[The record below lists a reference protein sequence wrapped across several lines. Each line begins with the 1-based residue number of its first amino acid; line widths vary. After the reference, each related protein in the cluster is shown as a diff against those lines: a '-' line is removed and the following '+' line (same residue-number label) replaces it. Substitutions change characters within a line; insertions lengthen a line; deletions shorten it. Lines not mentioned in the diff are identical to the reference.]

1 MSMQSLGT
9 RLTIAATGAVAAV
22 LVLPSGAA
30 ALNVYAAASLR
41 DALPALQKGPK
52 YNFAGSNQLQLQIE
66 RGAPADLFLS
76 ASPKEAQALF
86 RAGRCERPQ
95 TFATNRLVILVPSG
109 NPGRVRSVY
118 SLRSGRRRLAV
129 GAAGVPVGDYTRR
142 LLARL
147 RLSSILQTNTVTSE
161 PNVASL
167 TAKVA
172 LRSVDAGFAYATDA
186 RAAGDR
192 VDTVALPGGAQ
203 PPVRYQ
209 GCVVRRSGADANG
222 ARRYLTRLRGGQGR
236 TVLKRY
242 GFGLP
247 PRA

>member
-1 MSMQSLGT
+1 MK
-9 RLTIAATGAVAAV
+9 RTIAAAAAV
-22 LVLPSGAA
+22 LVAVLAVPATAA

-41 DALPALQKGPK
+41 EALPALDRSPS

-66 RGAPADLFLS
+66 RGGPADLFLS
-76 ASPKEAQALF
+76 ASPEEAQALF

-95 TFATNRLVILVPSG
+95 TFATNRLVIMVPSG
-109 NPGRVRSVY
+109 NPGGVRSAY

-129 GAAGVPVGDYTRR
+129 GTAGVPVGAYTR
-142 LLARL
+142 LLLRRM

-161 PNVASL
+161 PNVTSL

-172 LRSVDAGFAYATDA
+172 LRSVDAGFAYVTDA
-186 RAAGDR
+186 RSAADR
-192 VDTVALPGGAQ
+192 VDTVALPRWAQ

-209 GCVVRRSGADANG
+209 ACVVRRSGADANG
-222 ARRYLTRLRGGQGR
+222 ARRYLARLRAGQGR